1 MEGDKSGQNRMKVN
15 ESWWGIMKG
24 NVNEWICMKLDESG
38 CQMDE
43 SGPKLIKW
51 MSVDESR

>member
-15 ESWWGIMKG
+15 DSWWGIMKG